1 MIDTIILVLLAIS
14 TLIQVADW
22 IGFLPNKLRN
32 YLRLNKSLD
41 TLEVL
46 EKLGIDV
53 KMYQRKNFAAGIPC
67 EYNDDIEEY
76 TLDCLMK
83 YKLDMKVSVGRHVKT
98 KLDYYIDLIGNSC
111 DPVCAESY
119 ARLLCT
125 HYKKS
130 IENLNIKNPH
140 FDFVVTPK
148 NGSPILGYEFAKILN
163 KQFVLY
169 EEGKRFDCKKD
180 DMRMHFNC
188 SQKPPIG
195 SRALIV
201 DDSTTGGRMVLNTIN
216 DLRKYGYEVS
226 DCLVVFEP
234 KSKDAKQKLMD
245 AGVQLTSIVQTH
257 T

>member
-1 MIDTIILVLLAIS
+1 MINTIILVLLAIS

-32 YLRLNKSLD
+32 YLKLNKSSD
-41 TLEVL
+41 TLDVL

-53 KMYQRKNFAAGIPC
+53 KMYQRKNLLSRIPC
-67 EYNDDIEEY
+67 EYVDDIEKY
-76 TLDCLMK
+76 TLNHLMK

-111 DPVCAESY
+111 NPVCAEAY

-163 KQFVLY
+163 KPFVLH
-169 EEGKRFDCKKD
+169 EESKRFDCEKD

-188 SQKPPIG
+188 SQKPPVG
-195 SRALIV
+195 SKALIV
-201 DDSTTGGRMVLNTIN
+201 DDSTTGGRMVLNAIN
-216 DLRKYGYEVS
+216 DLKKYGYEVS

-257 T
+257 I